1 MMMTIIIISTIN
13 RRHKVILSDILVW
26 LSSLLFVTDIWSSF
40 LQHRY
45 CHQNATKMQFL
56 ATVVLLL
63 LSAVNAFHKLS
74 SRISRAVVGKP
85 PHDEIEDMKSDRT
98 STSMATTTIGL
109 KHARGCRNSKRLKLV
124 PIGMEQ
130 DVDAITAACIGGTVG
145 VMSVAVLVEMRKKSD
160 DGTLESC
167 PYCMGNGEILCAS
180 CFGMCTSSAVGKDG
194 VACSCDVCGG
204 RGLIMCINCKGDGR
218 ETPILFKSKAVRDP
232 EYAADGISIDSPSI
246 I

>member
-1 MMMTIIIISTIN
+1 
-13 RRHKVILSDILVW
+13 
-26 LSSLLFVTDIWSSF
+26 
-40 LQHRY
+40 
-45 CHQNATKMQFL
+45 MQFF
-56 ATVVLLL
+56 ATVVLLF

-74 SRISRAVVGKP
+74 SRISRVVVGTP
-85 PHDEIEDMKSDRT
+85 STDGIQEMKNDRT
-98 STSMATTTIGL
+98 SSSMTTTTTTIGM
-109 KHARGCRNSKRLKLV
+109 KHARACRNSKGLKLV

-130 DVDAITAACIGGTVG
+130 DVDAITAAFIGGTVG
-145 VMSVAVLVEMRKKSD
+145 VMSVAVMVEMRKKSD

-180 CFGMCTSSAVGKDG
+180 CLGSAVGKDG
-194 VACSCDVCGG
+194 VACSCDVCRG

-218 ETPILFKSKAVRDP
+218 ETPIIFKSKAVRDP